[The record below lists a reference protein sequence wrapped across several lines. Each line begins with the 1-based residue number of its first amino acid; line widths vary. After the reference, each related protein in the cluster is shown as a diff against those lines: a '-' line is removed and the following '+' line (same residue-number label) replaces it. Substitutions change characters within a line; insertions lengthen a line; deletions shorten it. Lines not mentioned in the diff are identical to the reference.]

1 MIEVSEELKERVKY
15 KLNITW
21 KDTETEGKISNLIE
35 DAISTLNFKIG
46 NSDIDYNSPGI
57 ERSLF
62 LNYCLYSWNDCLNEF
77 DKDYINEIYQV
88 RSKYE
93 VNRYE
98 KEA

>member
-1 MIEVSEELKERVKY
+1 MIEISEELKERVKS

-21 KDTETEGKISNLIE
+21 KDAETEAKIKNLTE

-46 NSDIDYNSPGI
+46 NNTIDYNLSGI
-57 ERSLF
+57 EKSLF
-62 LNYCLYSWNDCLNEF
+62 LNYCLYSWNNCLNEF

-88 RSKYE
+88 RAKYE

-98 KEA
+98 KEV